1 MLPLDS
7 RLHRADAVGDVL
19 RACVPR
25 HYVNEA
31 HAPGAPPRKAGFLMH
46 VNAQALTGTEL
57 RRLSARFS

>member
-25 HYVNEA
+25 HYVDEV
-31 HAPGAPPRKAGFLMH
+31 HARGAPPRKAGFLMH
-46 VNAQALTGTEL
+46 VNAQALTGTDDMRVCE
-57 RRLSARFS
+57 RFS

>member
-25 HYVNEA
+25 HYVDEV
-31 HAPGAPPRKAGFLMH
+31 HAGRAAAQSGFLD
-46 VNAQALTGTEL
+46 
-57 RRLSARFS
+57 AR